1 MSREAGGELKPWED
15 DVDGVVVADP
25 SADEPVETGGAAM
38 AARVAGLR
46 LIGLL
51 SVGASDAGATARA
64 GLPG

>member
-15 DVDGVVVADP
+15 DVVGDPNVV
-25 SADEPVETGGAAM
+25 EPVETDGAAI

-51 SVGASDAGATARA
+51 RVGASDPGATAPA

>member
-1 MSREAGGELKPWED
+1 MSREAGGELKPC
-15 DVDGVVVADP
+15 VDGVASLV
-25 SADEPVETGGAAM
+25 EPAETGGAAI

-51 SVGASDAGATARA
+51 SVGASDAGATAPA

>member
-1 MSREAGGELKPWED
+1 MSREAGGELKPCED
-15 DVDGVVVADP
+15 DVAGDP
-25 SADEPVETGGAAM
+25 SVVEPAGAGGAAT

-51 SVGASDAGATARA
+51 SVGESDAGATTPA